1 MKIEEAIRI
10 LKNDEGYDVIS
21 PDADKAIKLA
31 IRSLEAW
38 DEVDYL
44 VNKTY
49 WGFPIGLDYCLDRLT
64 EIMKEVADEHTDSN
78 FLAQITRR

>member
-49 WGFPIGLDYCLDRLT
+49 WRFPIGLDYCLDMLT

-78 FLAQITRR
+78 

>member
-1 MKIEEAIRI
+1 MTRKEAIRI

-31 IRSLEAW
+31 IRSLEAL

-49 WGFPIGLDYCLDRLT
+49 WAFPIGLDYCLDRLT
-64 EIMKEVADEHTDSN
+64 EIMKEVEDD
-78 FLAQITRR
+78 

>member
-1 MKIEEAIRI
+1 MTTQEAREV
-10 LKNDEGYDVIS
+10 LEANY
-21 PDADKAIKLA
+21 PDACYEQLQEAVDVA

-49 WGFPIGLDYCLDRLT
+49 WGFPIGLDYCLDMLT
-64 EIMKEVADEHTDSN
+64 EIMKEVEDAVSD
-78 FLAQITRR
+78 